1 MVITDILLLGKIRG
15 IIMMI
20 IISGM
25 KKIKIIALIIF
36 LLVLIL
42 IALSFFKLPINTIT
56 NNLVKEQTKN
66 NVFLTSSGEQSL
78 ILLPKPQIEINDA
91 SFSIQNDL
99 VVAEVKTKNI
109 KFSRSLLNND
119 NVTIYVPNATIE
131 NLDITSL
138 ENDVLLEGDLENLEI
153 RILSSEKSTEI
164 FSNIFS
170 YKEAKVQFDALIEDE
185 ALKKFKFSIQNL
197 DVNELVLLL
206 DQNYQKFFKQINF
219 DTIDIDGEYTQ
230 NNFSIN
236 NLILNFSENSQL
248 NLSGLINLD
257 NIFNSKLNIQG
268 SNIPLEIISQF
279 LQNINLVDISILPK
293 GNLVNFD
300 IEYSDYIKINT
311 LSYVTQYE
319 SKIDLKGSFNYIDF
333 SDIDVEIDIAST
345 SSIDISSLIQL
356 IFPTLKSDFID
367 FDKLSLSSILKGKD
381 LKIKEFNL
389 SKDEAFISVLG
400 DINLGDFSKRGLQIK
415 VNNFNQ
421 YHLIPNVQIKEALNQ
436 LNNSYLDMEGTLI
449 NDEVLINSLDV
460 FQENE
465 LKLSVNGEIN
475 LSNIQQTF
483 LKINLHRLKSND
495 LRKLAEYSNQIDFI
509 EYLDLFL
516 FDNMKGNIIV
526 DLSTNSY
533 VLENIE
539 ITQDESIS
547 TISGKIFEEKF
558 SGKINLKSLNLENL
572 EKFFLKSSRL
582 NGLLDLEIDISQP
595 IDLNIITGINGE
607 IKGKV
612 NINVK
617 EEEIALLLFMQ
628 SLSQDIE
635 DFEQINQLINTLSL
649 SFINNNISFKGIITN
664 PSNKKLII
672 KDLIFTSSNNQE
684 LKGEIEYF
692 HPNYKITLFDILDQ
706 DDFIIKFDNGLY
718 TYERVIPDGTIR
730 KPIEELIQKNI
741 NKIFE
746 NLLQ

>member
-1 MVITDILLLGKIRG
+1 
-15 IIMMI
+15 
-20 IISGM
+20 M

-66 NVFLTSSGEQSL
+66 NVFLTTSGEQSL

-99 VVAEVKTKNI
+99 VVADVKTKNI

-153 RILSSEKSTEI
+153 RILSSEKLTEI

-206 DQNYQKFFKQINF
+206 DQNYQKFLKQINF

-268 SNIPLEIISQF
+268 SNITLEIISQF

-293 GNLVNFD
+293 GNLANFD

-333 SDIDVEIDIAST
+333 SDIDVEIGIAST
-345 SSIDISSLIQL
+345 SSKDISSLIQL

-389 SKDEAFISVLG
+389 SKDETFISVLG

-421 YHLIPNVQIKEALNQ
+421 YHLIPNVHIKEALNQ
-436 LNNSYLDMEGTLI
+436 LNNSYLDMDGTLI
-449 NDEVLINSLDV
+449 NDEVFFNSLDV

-495 LRKLAEYSNQIDFI
+495 LRKLAEYSNQIDYI
-509 EYLDLFL
+509 EYFELFL

-526 DLSTNSY
+526 DLSTNNY

-547 TISGKIFEEKF
+547 TISGRIFEEKF

>member
-1 MVITDILLLGKIRG
+1 
-15 IIMMI
+15 
-20 IISGM
+20 M

-66 NVFLTSSGEQSL
+66 NVFLTTSGEQSL

-99 VVAEVKTKNI
+99 VVADVKTKNI

-206 DQNYQKFFKQINF
+206 DQNYQKFLKQINF

-293 GNLVNFD
+293 GNLANFD

-333 SDIDVEIDIAST
+333 SDIDVEIGIAST
-345 SSIDISSLIQL
+345 SSKDISSLIQL

-389 SKDEAFISVLG
+389 SKDETFISVLG

-421 YHLIPNVQIKEALNQ
+421 YHLIPNVHIKEALNQ
-436 LNNSYLDMEGTLI
+436 LNNSYLDMDGTLI
-449 NDEVLINSLDV
+449 NDEVFFNSLDV

-495 LRKLAEYSNQIDFI
+495 LRKLAEYSNQIDYI

-516 FDNMKGNIIV
+516 FDNTKGNIIV

>member
-1 MVITDILLLGKIRG
+1 
-15 IIMMI
+15 
-20 IISGM
+20 M
-25 KKIKIIALIIF
+25 KKLKIIALIIF

-345 SSIDISSLIQL
+345 SSKDISSLIQL

-389 SKDEAFISVLG
+389 SKDEAFISFLG

-475 LSNIQQTF
+475 LSNIQQAF

-692 HPNYKITLFDILDQ
+692 HPNYNITLFDILDQ

>member
-1 MVITDILLLGKIRG
+1 
-15 IIMMI
+15 
-20 IISGM
+20 M
-25 KKIKIIALIIF
+25 KKLKIIALIIF

-293 GNLVNFD
+293 GNLANFD

-345 SSIDISSLIQL
+345 SSKDISSLIQL

-558 SGKINLKSLNLENL
+558 SGKINLNSLNLENL

>member
-1 MVITDILLLGKIRG
+1 
-15 IIMMI
+15 
-20 IISGM
+20 M

-66 NVFLTSSGEQSL
+66 NVFLTTSGEQSL

-99 VVAEVKTKNI
+99 VVADVKTKNI

-206 DQNYQKFFKQINF
+206 DQNYQKFLKQINF

-293 GNLVNFD
+293 GNLANFD

-333 SDIDVEIDIAST
+333 SDIDVEIGIAST
-345 SSIDISSLIQL
+345 SSKDISSLIQL
-356 IFPTLKSDFID
+356 IFPTLKSDFIN

-389 SKDEAFISVLG
+389 SKDETFISVLG

-421 YHLIPNVQIKEALNQ
+421 YHLIPNVHIKEALNQ
-436 LNNSYLDMEGTLI
+436 LNNSYLDMDGTLI
-449 NDEVLINSLDV
+449 NDEVFFNSLDV

-495 LRKLAEYSNQIDFI
+495 LRKLAEYSNQIDYI
-509 EYLDLFL
+509 EYFELFL

-649 SFINNNISFKGIITN
+649 SFINNNISLKGIITN

>member
-1 MVITDILLLGKIRG
+1 
-15 IIMMI
+15 
-20 IISGM
+20 M

-66 NVFLTSSGEQSL
+66 NVFLTTSGEQSL

-99 VVAEVKTKNI
+99 VVADFKTKNI

-153 RILSSEKSTEI
+153 RILSSEKSAEI

-206 DQNYQKFFKQINF
+206 DQNYQKFLKQINF

-293 GNLVNFD
+293 GNLANFD

-333 SDIDVEIDIAST
+333 SDIDVEIGIAST
-345 SSIDISSLIQL
+345 SSKDISSLIQL

-389 SKDEAFISVLG
+389 SKDETFVSVLG

-421 YHLIPNVQIKEALNQ
+421 YHLIPNVHIKEALNQ
-436 LNNSYLDMEGTLI
+436 LNNSYLDMDGTLI
-449 NDEVLINSLDV
+449 NDEVFFNSLDV

-495 LRKLAEYSNQIDFI
+495 LRKLAEYSNQIDYI

-612 NINVK
+612 NINIK

-741 NKIFE
+741 NKLFE

>member
-1 MVITDILLLGKIRG
+1 
-15 IIMMI
+15 
-20 IISGM
+20 M

-66 NVFLTSSGEQSL
+66 NVFLTTSGEQSL

-99 VVAEVKTKNI
+99 VVADVKTKNI

-345 SSIDISSLIQL
+345 SSKDISSLIQL

-389 SKDEAFISVLG
+389 SKDEAFISFLG

-495 LRKLAEYSNQIDFI
+495 LRKLAEYSNQIDYI

>member
-1 MVITDILLLGKIRG
+1 
-15 IIMMI
+15 
-20 IISGM
+20 M
-25 KKIKIIALIIF
+25 KKLKIIALIIF

-153 RILSSEKSTEI
+153 RILSSEKSTEM

-345 SSIDISSLIQL
+345 SSKDISSLIQL

-367 FDKLSLSSILKGKD
+367 FDKLSISSILKDKD

-483 LKINLHRLKSND
+483 LKINLYRLKSND

-692 HPNYKITLFDILDQ
+692 HPNYNITLFDILDQ

>member
-1 MVITDILLLGKIRG
+1 
-15 IIMMI
+15 
-20 IISGM
+20 M

-36 LLVLIL
+36 LLALIL

-66 NVFLTSSGEQSL
+66 NVFLTTSGEQSL

-99 VVAEVKTKNI
+99 VVADVKTKNI

-119 NVTIYVPNATIE
+119 NVTIYVPNAAIE

-206 DQNYQKFFKQINF
+206 DQNYQKFLKQINF

-279 LQNINLVDISILPK
+279 LQNINLVDISILQK

-345 SSIDISSLIQL
+345 SSKDISSLIQL

-415 VNNFNQ
+415 LNNFNQ

-436 LNNSYLDMEGTLI
+436 LNNSYLDMDGTLI
-449 NDEVLINSLDV
+449 NNEVLINSLDV

-495 LRKLAEYSNQIDFI
+495 LRKLAEYSNQIDYI

-649 SFINNNISFKGIITN
+649 SFINNDISFKGIITN

>member
-1 MVITDILLLGKIRG
+1 
-15 IIMMI
+15 
-20 IISGM
+20 M

-66 NVFLTSSGEQSL
+66 NVFLTTSGEQSL

-99 VVAEVKTKNI
+99 VVADVKTKNI

-293 GNLVNFD
+293 GNLANFD

-345 SSIDISSLIQL
+345 SSKDISSLIQL

-436 LNNSYLDMEGTLI
+436 LNNSYLDMDGTLI
-449 NDEVLINSLDV
+449 NNEVLINSLDV

-495 LRKLAEYSNQIDFI
+495 LRKLAEYSNQIDYI

>member
-1 MVITDILLLGKIRG
+1 
-15 IIMMI
+15 
-20 IISGM
+20 
-25 KKIKIIALIIF
+25 
-36 LLVLIL
+36 
-42 IALSFFKLPINTIT
+42 
-56 NNLVKEQTKN
+56 
-66 NVFLTSSGEQSL
+66 
-78 ILLPKPQIEINDA
+78 
-91 SFSIQNDL
+91 
-99 VVAEVKTKNI
+99 
-109 KFSRSLLNND
+109 
-119 NVTIYVPNATIE
+119 
-131 NLDITSL
+131 
-138 ENDVLLEGDLENLEI
+138 
-153 RILSSEKSTEI
+153 
-164 FSNIFS
+164 
-170 YKEAKVQFDALIEDE
+170 
-185 ALKKFKFSIQNL
+185 
-197 DVNELVLLL
+197 
-206 DQNYQKFFKQINF
+206 
-219 DTIDIDGEYTQ
+219 
-230 NNFSIN
+230 
-236 NLILNFSENSQL
+236 
-248 NLSGLINLD
+248 LINLD

-293 GNLVNFD
+293 GNLANFD

-333 SDIDVEIDIAST
+333 SDIDVEIGIAST
-345 SSIDISSLIQL
+345 SSKDISSLIQL

-389 SKDEAFISVLG
+389 SKDETFISVLG

-421 YHLIPNVQIKEALNQ
+421 YHLIPNVHIKEALNQ
-436 LNNSYLDMEGTLI
+436 LNNSYLEMDGTLI
-449 NDEVLINSLDV
+449 NDEVFINSLDV

-495 LRKLAEYSNQIDFI
+495 LRKLAEYSNQIDYI
-509 EYLDLFL
+509 EYFELFL

-558 SGKINLKSLNLENL
+558 LGKINLKSLNLENL

>member
-1 MVITDILLLGKIRG
+1 
-15 IIMMI
+15 
-20 IISGM
+20 M
-25 KKIKIIALIIF
+25 KKLKIIALIIF

-345 SSIDISSLIQL
+345 SSKDISSLIQL

-547 TISGKIFEEKF
+547 TISGNIFEEKF

>member
-1 MVITDILLLGKIRG
+1 
-15 IIMMI
+15 
-20 IISGM
+20 M

-66 NVFLTSSGEQSL
+66 NVFLTTSGEQSL

-99 VVAEVKTKNI
+99 VVADVKTKNI

-119 NVTIYVPNATIE
+119 NVTIYVPNAAIE

-206 DQNYQKFFKQINF
+206 DQNYQNFFKQINF

-293 GNLVNFD
+293 GNLANFD

-345 SSIDISSLIQL
+345 SSKDISSLIQL

-389 SKDEAFISVLG
+389 SKDEALISVLG

-415 VNNFNQ
+415 LNNFNQ

-436 LNNSYLDMEGTLI
+436 LNNSYLDMDGTLI
-449 NDEVLINSLDV
+449 NNEVLINSLDV

-495 LRKLAEYSNQIDFI
+495 LRKLAEYSNQIDYI

-558 SGKINLKSLNLENL
+558 SGKINLNSLNLENL

-595 IDLNIITGINGE
+595 IDLNIISGINGE

-649 SFINNNISFKGIITN
+649 SFINNDISFKGIITN

>member
-1 MVITDILLLGKIRG
+1 
-15 IIMMI
+15 
-20 IISGM
+20 M
-25 KKIKIIALIIF
+25 KKLKIIALIIF

-345 SSIDISSLIQL
+345 SSKDISSLIQL

-381 LKIKEFNL
+381 LKIKKFNL

-558 SGKINLKSLNLENL
+558 SGKINLNSLNLENL

>member
-1 MVITDILLLGKIRG
+1 
-15 IIMMI
+15 
-20 IISGM
+20 M

-42 IALSFFKLPINTIT
+42 IALSFYKLPINTIT

-66 NVFLTSSGEQSL
+66 NVFLTTSGEQSL

-99 VVAEVKTKNI
+99 VVADVKTKNI

-138 ENDVLLEGDLENLEI
+138 ENDVLLEGDLENIEI

-206 DQNYQKFFKQINF
+206 DQNYQNFFKQINF

-293 GNLVNFD
+293 GNLANFD

-333 SDIDVEIDIAST
+333 SDIDVEIGIAST
-345 SSIDISSLIQL
+345 SSKDISSLIQL

-389 SKDEAFISVLG
+389 SKDETFISVLG

-415 VNNFNQ
+415 LNNFNQ

-436 LNNSYLDMEGTLI
+436 INNSYLEMDGTLI
-449 NDEVLINSLDV
+449 NNEVLINSLDV

-465 LKLSVNGEIN
+465 LNLSVNGEIN

-495 LRKLAEYSNQIDFI
+495 LRKLAEYSNQIDYI

-595 IDLNIITGINGE
+595 IDLNIISGINGE

-649 SFINNNISFKGIITN
+649 SFINNDISFKGIITN

>member
-1 MVITDILLLGKIRG
+1 
-15 IIMMI
+15 
-20 IISGM
+20 M
-25 KKIKIIALIIF
+25 KKLKIIALIIF

-153 RILSSEKSTEI
+153 RILSSEKSTEM

-185 ALKKFKFSIQNL
+185 ALKKLKFSIQNL
-197 DVNELVLLL
+197 DINELVLLL

-345 SSIDISSLIQL
+345 SSKDISSLIQL

-692 HPNYKITLFDILDQ
+692 HPNYNITLFDILDQ

>member
-1 MVITDILLLGKIRG
+1 
-15 IIMMI
+15 
-20 IISGM
+20 M

-99 VVAEVKTKNI
+99 VVADVKTKNI

-293 GNLVNFD
+293 GNLANFD

-345 SSIDISSLIQL
+345 SSKDISSLIQL

-389 SKDEAFISVLG
+389 SKDEALISVLG

-415 VNNFNQ
+415 LNNFNQ

-436 LNNSYLDMEGTLI
+436 LNNSYLEMDGTLI
-449 NDEVLINSLDV
+449 NNEVLINSLDV

-495 LRKLAEYSNQIDFI
+495 LRKLAEYSNQIDYI

>member
-1 MVITDILLLGKIRG
+1 
-15 IIMMI
+15 
-20 IISGM
+20 M
-25 KKIKIIALIIF
+25 KKLKIIALIIF

-119 NVTIYVPNATIE
+119 NVTIYVPNDTIE

-345 SSIDISSLIQL
+345 SSKDISSLIQL

-475 LSNIQQTF
+475 LSNIQQAF

-526 DLSTNSY
+526 DLSINSY

-649 SFINNNISFKGIITN
+649 SFINNNISLKGIITN

>member
-1 MVITDILLLGKIRG
+1 
-15 IIMMI
+15 
-20 IISGM
+20 M
-25 KKIKIIALIIF
+25 KKLKIIALIIF

-293 GNLVNFD
+293 GNLANFD

-345 SSIDISSLIQL
+345 SSKDISSLIQL

>member
-1 MVITDILLLGKIRG
+1 
-15 IIMMI
+15 
-20 IISGM
+20 M

-66 NVFLTSSGEQSL
+66 NVFLTTSGEQSL

-99 VVAEVKTKNI
+99 VVADVKTKNI

-206 DQNYQKFFKQINF
+206 DQNYQKFLKQINF

-293 GNLVNFD
+293 GNLANFD

-333 SDIDVEIDIAST
+333 SDIDVEIGIAST
-345 SSIDISSLIQL
+345 SSKDISSLIQL

-381 LKIKEFNL
+381 LKIKELNL
-389 SKDEAFISVLG
+389 SKDEAFISILG

-436 LNNSYLDMEGTLI
+436 LNNSYLDMDGTLI
-449 NDEVLINSLDV
+449 NDEVLFNSLDV

-495 LRKLAEYSNQIDFI
+495 LRKLAEYSNQIDYI
-509 EYLDLFL
+509 EYLELFL

-692 HPNYKITLFDILDQ
+692 HPNFKITLFDILDQ

-718 TYERVIPDGTIR
+718 IYERVITDGTIR